1 MSSKHDREMTL
12 SDGREVLVDYVVE
25 SYGSD
30 PSGMF
35 GPPEDYDPG
44 EGPELYVERVR
55 LAADGTSDEEILL
68 GDDERERLE
77 TMIAENPDWWMPG
90 DYPDDHYD

>member
-12 SDGREVLVDYVVE
+12 IDGRDVLVDYVVD

-44 EGPELYVERVR
+44 SGPELYVEAVT
-55 LAADGTSDEEILL
+55 LIETEEKIEISDAERQKLEETI
-68 GDDERERLE
+68 
-77 TMIAENPDWWMPG
+77 IENPDWWMPDG
-90 DYPDDHYD
+90 DDYPDYGDD